1 MKKPILAEKETLTV
15 EEAISLFNLSRRRFH
30 KLIDNQ
36 EPCFMALYGSRRL
49 VIRTEFARWL
59 LQHPAEREE
68 LNNGAYRKTTTTDK
82 KG

>member
-15 EEAISLFNLSRRRFH
+15 EEAISLFNLSRRKFRR
-30 KLIDNQ
+30 LIETT

-49 VIRTEFARWL
+49 VIRTELERWL
-59 LQHPAEREE
+59 KHHPAEKEE
-68 LNNGAYRKTTTTDK
+68 LKNGTYRKTADT